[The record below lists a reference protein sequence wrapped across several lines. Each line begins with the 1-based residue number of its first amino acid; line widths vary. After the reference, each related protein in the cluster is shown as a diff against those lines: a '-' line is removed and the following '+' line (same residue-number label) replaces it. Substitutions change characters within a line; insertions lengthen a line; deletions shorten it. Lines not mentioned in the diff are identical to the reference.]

1 MALLGFL
8 WCLVLSF
15 LISWLMAT
23 VAILLLFA
31 IFKYIG
37 SAEQS
42 ARNSNL
48 RSTTG
53 TDWGDVFDST
63 RYKITTAMLAKV
75 SGTENFHAKNW
86 RPQLMTVVNTNQD
99 GVPLSSEVLSL
110 AAQIGKGGRGLN
122 IVVSIKQGSYLNKGT
137 FEFSQLCTQNLK
149 RCMEFE
155 RLQVSSILLAPGLL
169 NKSTPPYL

>member
-1 MALLGFL
+1 
-8 WCLVLSF
+8 
-15 LISWLMAT
+15 MAT
-23 VAILLLFA
+23 AAILLLFA
-31 IFKYIG
+31 IFKYIR

-53 TDWGDVFDST
+53 TDWGDVFDSA

-86 RPQLMTVVNTNQD
+86 RPQLLTVVNTNQD

-149 RCMEFE
+149 SCMEFE
-155 RLQVSSILLAPGLL
+155 RLQVSSILLAQGCWKNLRHL
-169 NKSTPPYL
+169 TYRYTSF

>member
-1 MALLGFL
+1 MA
-8 WCLVLSF
+8 
-15 LISWLMAT
+15 A

-31 IFKYIG
+31 IFKYIR

-42 ARNSNL
+42 RRNSNL

-53 TDWGDVFDST
+53 TDWGDVFDSA

-86 RPQLMTVVNTNQD
+86 RPQLLTVVNTNQD
-99 GVPLSSEVLSL
+99 GVPLSSQVLSL

-137 FEFSQLCTQNLK
+137 FEFSQLCMQNLK
-149 RCMEFE
+149 SCMEYE
-155 RLQVSSILLAPGLL
+155 RLQVSSILIAQGC
-169 NKSTPPYL
+169 